1 MPNKCEATKI
11 YEDSNLPRDFE
22 HKDPNYLPP
31 LGQNPLGTE
40 NDQKELGKRSLAQTS
55 LLKIASSLVVT
66 KETATSQARLG
77 QHLSGG
83 LF

>member
-1 MPNKCEATKI
+1 MKIVIWQEILSTKI
-11 YEDSNLPRDFE
+11 QIIS
-22 HKDPNYLPP
+22 PP